1 MKLAILRR
9 RMPPTR
15 LRRGGITFM
24 GKFITSVILT
34 TRYLFLLLVN
44 REKVIVGAWSHIK
57 YGDEPEHY
65 ISYISF
71 SKEPDYTADLD
82 DYGFRDDEVYAYITK
97 KEFLQRL
104 WVGHEYLNW
113 RITDFRLNISELLE

>member
-1 MKLAILRR
+1 
-9 RMPPTR
+9 
-15 LRRGGITFM
+15 M
-24 GKFITSVILT
+24 GRFITSVILT
-34 TRYLFLLLVN
+34 VRYLFLLLVN
-44 REKVIVGAWSHIK
+44 KEKVIVGSWSHIK
-57 YGDEPEHY
+57 YGDEPEHH

-71 SKEPDYTADLD
+71 SKEPDYAADLD

-104 WVGHEYLNW
+104 WVRHEHLNW